1 VNRIKKKT
9 IIAGSRDINDYNVLL
24 EAVKCIRWKIGNV
37 VSGTCRGVDKLG
49 EQYAKQMNVYVTR
62 FPADWDKYGSVAGRI
77 RNKEMAQNSEALLAI
92 WDGKSPG
99 TKHMIEVAN
108 EMKLDVYVYRTDKE
122 INPIQF

>member
-1 VNRIKKKT
+1 
-9 IIAGSRDINDYNVLL
+9 
-24 EAVKCIRWKIGNV
+24 
-37 VSGTCRGVDKLG
+37 
-49 EQYAKQMNVYVTR
+49 
-62 FPADWDKYGSVAGRI
+62 
-77 RNKEMAQNSEALLAI
+77 MAQNSEALLAI